1 MRWKDPRIE
10 ESIVA
15 ILSAGRVLRG
25 KELLE
30 EVQRQ
35 LNREISRSTIYRYL
49 RDLEARGVLEWAA
62 DGWRIKQHDP
72 AQHAVQKRR
81 YRMNVRQICVSLDDD
96 IVKKIDE
103 ARGLA
108 TRSRFINHVLKMWF
122 AQNQSSK
129 CL

>member
-15 ILSAGRVLRG
+15 ILSAGRVFRG

-35 LNREISRSTIYRYL
+35 VNREISRSTIYRYL
-49 RDLEARGVLEWAA
+49 RDLEARGVVEWTA
-62 DGWRIKQHDP
+62 DGWRVKQHDP

>member
-35 LNREISRSTIYRYL
+35 VNREISRSTIYRYL
-49 RDLEARGVLEWAA
+49 RDLEARGVVEWTA